1 MIGNSGSD
9 KHAELIGSLGQS
21 GKQSP
26 HSKTFKPSP
35 NHKEIYKSFFVLQD
49 TYWSFQCQKVEGNC
63 LIEME
68 IKTKSCILIEV
79 LSRSCW
85 AK

>member
-1 MIGNSGSD
+1 MCIQISTLPMIGNSGSD

-35 NHKEIYKSFFVLQD
+35 NHKEIYKYFFV
-49 TYWSFQCQKVEGNC
+49 SFLEFSVPKNLGKLLNRNGNQNK
-63 LIEME
+63 IMYFD
-68 IKTKSCILIEV
+68 
-79 LSRSCW
+79 
-85 AK
+85 

>member
-26 HSKTFKPSP
+26 HSNTLKPSP
-35 NHKEIYKSFFVLQD
+35 NWKKQKIRMQLPSDIIQQISMTVQRGNTVSIMD
-49 TYWSFQCQKVEGNC
+49 T
-63 LIEME
+63 L
-68 IKTKSCILIEV
+68 
-79 LSRSCW
+79 
-85 AK
+85 